1 MTASTEVRAA
11 RVEDL
16 PAIRAIMDA
25 SLEVDRIPG
34 FLPSDVER
42 MIVRI
47 EPEPEGTVVALE
59 DGIVVGYCTPNH
71 DDLTV
76 MPAYRRRGHG
86 RRLVR
91 AAADLVRR
99 RGDDA
104 LQLHVP
110 THLAG
115 SVAFARATGFVHR
128 SSLWQ
133 FQLPA
138 DQVAAVPR
146 PDFPDDVVVRTWD
159 DARDTDYDAW
169 STFML
174 AAFEGHPTP
183 MHWTPALIRH
193 VHDAPGFDPGGV
205 LLVAEAAA
213 PDRLVAFCRIE
224 VADPEQ
230 PVGERTGDVG
240 LIGVLP
246 SWRRRGLG
254 RELLRWGVTALRER
268 GVRHVELSV
277 EAANERATALY
288 RAHGFVPAIEWPHWV
303 LPVG

>member
-1 MTASTEVRAA
+1 MTATTEVRAA

-16 PAIRAIMDA
+16 PAIREVMEA
-25 SLEVDRIPG
+25 SLVVDHIPG

-42 MIVRI
+42 AIIRI
-47 EPEPEGTVVALE
+47 EPDPDGTVVALE
-59 DGIVVGYCTPNH
+59 DDIVVGYCTPNH

-76 MPAYRRRGHG
+76 LPDHRRRGHG
-86 RRLVR
+86 RRLVE
-91 AAADLVRR
+91 AAADVVRQ
-99 RGDDA
+99 RGDEV
-104 LQLHVP
+104 LQLYVP
-110 THLAG
+110 SHLPE
-115 SVAFARATGFVHR
+115 SIAFARATGFVHR

-133 FQLPA
+133 FQLPP
-138 DQVAAVPR
+138 DQVATVPR
-146 PDFPDDVVVRTWD
+146 PEFPEDVVVRTWD

-169 STFML
+169 SAFML
-174 AAFEGHPTP
+174 DAFEGHPTP

-213 PDRLVAFCRIE
+213 PEHLVAFCRIE
-224 VADPEQ
+224 VADPDQ

-246 SWRRRGLG
+246 SWRGRGLG

-268 GVRHVELSV
+268 GVRQVELSV

-303 LPVG
+303 LPVS